1 MKRTR
6 IGFYFRYH
14 VVSRIFPK
22 VLSYS
27 RAHRCFDFET
37 VLFRE
42 AKLLSNNY
50 LARNFST
57 NDKDSTRSVPCTDT
71 GSTRKQERTDTRSTV
86 DNVDGKDDEEQ
97 HLKDLLVKALSFLA
111 MVDETALGPQQLA
124 IHRAHVMALK
134 VRFCSSFLLLLPLI
148 K

>member
-22 VLSYS
+22 TLSYS

-37 VLFRE
+37 VLFRK

-71 GSTRKQERTDTRSTV
+71 GSTKKERTDTRSTV

-97 HLKDLLVKALSFLA
+97 HLDNLLVKALSFLA
-111 MVDETALGPQQLA
+111 MVDETALGSQQLA

-134 VRFCSSFLLLLPLI
+134 VSFFSSFLLLPLI